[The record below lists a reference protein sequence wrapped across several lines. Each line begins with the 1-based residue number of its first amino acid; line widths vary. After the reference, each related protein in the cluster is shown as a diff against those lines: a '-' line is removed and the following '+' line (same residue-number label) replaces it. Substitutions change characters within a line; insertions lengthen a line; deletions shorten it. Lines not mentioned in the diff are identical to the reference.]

1 MSLFDQIRG
10 AIDNPNQQA
19 SSSQLGTILDAVQQ
33 LSSNHNTDLST
44 VQSAASIVGKY
55 VRSSLQ
61 QKRESGGEQQAQEA
75 INQYSGTG
83 SSDQAVQS
91 LFSDSQIQQISQE
104 VEKRTGLSAET
115 VPSMLPKLVPLVLKF
130 LGSGSNTQNPQG
142 SHSVLSGFLDVNGDG
157 ETDFKDAMQM
167 ASRYLNR

>member
-19 SSSQLGTILDAVQQ
+19 SSSQLGTILDTVQQ
-33 LSSNHNTDLST
+33 LSSNHNTDSST

-75 INQYSGTG
+75 INIAARVLAIKPFSRSLVIPK
-83 SSDQAVQS
+83 SSR
-91 LFSDSQIQQISQE
+91 FR
-104 VEKRTGLSAET
+104 KRWKKG
-115 VPSMLPKLVPLVLKF
+115 
-130 LGSGSNTQNPQG
+130 QG
-142 SHSVLSGFLDVNGDG
+142 
-157 ETDFKDAMQM
+157 
-167 ASRYLNR
+167 